1 MGIINYE
8 KESIAKVEIKEKEKI
23 LSAKNIKSPFI
34 YKKILL
40 NLNEKKRLNIIMYNK
55 QYQKLFGINIQ
66 DYKNLCLR
74 IVKGERNGKGEE
86 YNKEGKLVFKGEYL
100 KGKRNGKGEEYN
112 REG

>member
-40 NLNEKKRLNIIMYNK
+40 NLNEKKRLMYK
-55 QYQKLFGINIQ
+55 
-66 DYKNLCLR
+66 DC
-74 IVKGERNGKGEE
+74 
-86 YNKEGKLVFKGEYL
+86 
-100 KGKRNGKGEEYN
+100 
-112 REG
+112 